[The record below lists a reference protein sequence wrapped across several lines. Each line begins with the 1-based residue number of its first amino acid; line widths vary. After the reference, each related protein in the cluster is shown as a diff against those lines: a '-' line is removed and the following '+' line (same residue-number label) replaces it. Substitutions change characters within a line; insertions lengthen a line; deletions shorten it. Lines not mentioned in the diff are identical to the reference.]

1 MNFLQFDSRRVSV
14 LRHRADLTNDEADF
28 HEFENYMTCT
38 KQMLAR
44 AIVEGI
50 VFLISIDD
58 SDIDYQNVY
67 EPDFKEYASKECF
80 PQELLNPAQF
90 RNPKVN
96 F

>member
-1 MNFLQFDSRRVSV
+1 
-14 LRHRADLTNDEADF
+14 
-28 HEFENYMTCT
+28 
-38 KQMLAR
+38 MLAR

-80 PQELLNPAQF
+80 P
-90 RNPKVN
+90 
-96 F
+96 